1 MRAAQSDVYIDKHG
15 RRYRQMSFEQRT
27 KLRKKYRS
35 NVPGWRHPA
44 IGYIVAVPLIGFVT
58 IGNWYLSKILGQ
70 NVFPSSTFVVVI
82 LFIALL
88 WGVGPSLLAIAAGCL
103 SLDYFNIKPHG
114 IIGFDNV
121 QQIAQLAPFV
131 VSGLIIALI
140 TAQREHARL
149 QALATEQELQSYAEE
164 LEATNRQLQD
174 ANHAKDHFLS
184 IASHELKTPVTTI
197 RGQAQLTLKRIA
209 RHKDTSPEME
219 SVGTTLEKINDQT
232 GRLTNLIDELLDISS
247 IRNGKATLHKHLYDL
262 GILTR
267 EVVEDQRLLT
277 SRQIILDLPQE
288 PIKMQVDGDRIS
300 QVLVN
305 LIGNAIKYSLD
316 RTPIEVKLKAEQN
329 VAQLS
334 IRDHGKGIAKDQLDH
349 IFETF
354 YRTPDAQSSS
364 KRGLGLGLSI
374 AKDIVERHNGR
385 IWCESVVGDGSTF
398 FVELPLEGEMVAEGK
413 EE

>member
-1 MRAAQSDVYIDKHG
+1 MRAARSDIYIDKRG
-15 RRYRQMSFEQRT
+15 RRYKQMSFEQRT
-27 KLRKKYRS
+27 RLRKKYRS

-44 IGYIVAVPLIGFVT
+44 IGYIVAVPLIGLIT
-58 IGNWYLSKILGQ
+58 IGNWYLSKMLGQ
-70 NVFPSSTFVVVI
+70 SAFPSSTFVVII

-103 SLDYFNIKPHG
+103 SLDYFNIKPQG
-114 IIGFDNV
+114 TIGFDNV
-121 QQIAQLAPFV
+121 QQIAQLAPFI

-140 TAQREHARL
+140 TAQRERARL

-174 ANHAKDHFLS
+174 ANQAKDRFLS

-197 RGQAQLTLKRIA
+197 RGQAQLMLKRIA
-209 RHKDTSPEME
+209 RYKDTNSEME
-219 SVGTTLEKINDQT
+219 SVGAALGKINDQT
-232 GRLTNLIDELLDISS
+232 GRLTTLIDELLDVSS
-247 IRNGKATLHKHLYDL
+247 MRNGKATLHKRLYDL
-262 GILTR
+262 GSLSR
-267 EVVEDQRLLT
+267 EVAEDQRLLT

-288 PIKMQVDGDRIS
+288 PINIQADGDRMS
-300 QVLVN
+300 QVLTN
-305 LIGNAIKYSLD
+305 LISNAVKYSPD

-334 IRDHGKGIAKDQLDH
+334 VRDYGKGIARDQLDH

-385 IWCESVVGDGSTF
+385 IWCESTVGDGSTF
-398 FVELPLEGEMVAEGK
+398 FVELPLDNQK
-413 EE
+413 E